1 MLNDKKERRCEYVK
15 REVKRLIAAA
25 IEILETLKNHRNQG
39 KVTKVQNI
47 LRNALDLIE
56 RALD

>member
-1 MLNDKKERRCEYVK
+1 MK

-39 KVTKVQNI
+39 KVTEVQNI

-56 RALD
+56 RELD